1 MSLERSFLKEIQ
13 MLRKNNDVATKKD
26 NPAQL
31 SPRLNLNPGIGARV
45 RHVFVNQWQLM
56 VMSLPFLALII
67 VFNYAPLWG
76 WTMAFQRYRPSI
88 KSVFNQQWVGFENF
102 RTLFLVDD
110 FTRVIRNTVAMSLI
124 NLAMGTIGSIFLALM
139 LNEVRNI
146 RFKRTIQ
153 TVSYLPH
160 FLSWVVAAGIVADS
174 LASDGIVNELLTTL
188 HLIDEPILFLQE
200 GKMFWGV
207 IGFSSLWKSVG
218 WGTIIYLSAMA
229 GIDLEQYEAAE
240 IDGANRFQRIL
251 HITLPGIKATII
263 ILLIMNAGHL
273 MNAGFEQQYL
283 LQKGPTMAYAET
295 IDIYTLKWGIS
306 QGNYSLATA
315 AGIFKSTVNIIILFM
330 VNTLAKRVGEDS
342 LM

>member
-1 MSLERSFLKEIQ
+1 
-13 MLRKNNDVATKKD
+13 MLRKNKDVATKK
-26 NPAQL
+26 
-31 SPRLNLNPGIGARV
+31 SERGSSGSRLNQNSTLAMRAKHIIT
-45 RHVFVNQWQLM
+45 NQWQLM
-56 VMSLPFLALII
+56 VMSLPFLALILL
-67 VFNYAPLWG
+67 FNYAPLWG
-76 WTMAFQRYRPSI
+76 WTMAFQRYRPNI
-88 KSVFNQQWVGFENF
+88 KSVLDQQWVGFENF
-102 RTLFLVDD
+102 KTLFVIDD

-124 NLAMGTIGSIFLALM
+124 NLVLGTVGSIFLALM

-174 LASDGIVNELLTTL
+174 LASDGIVNEILVTL
-188 HLIDEPILFLQE
+188 RLIDEPILFLQE

-207 IGFSSLWKSVG
+207 IGFSSLWKGVG

-229 GIDLEQYEAAE
+229 GIDMEQYEAAE
-240 IDGANRFQRIL
+240 IDGANRFQKIW

-315 AGIFKSTVNIIILFM
+315 AGIFKSTVNIIILFL
-330 VNTLAKRVGEDS
+330 VNALARRVGEDS
-342 LM
+342 LV

>member
-1 MSLERSFLKEIQ
+1 
-13 MLRKNNDVATKKD
+13 MLRKKKDVAERKKSMESYSIGLGS
-26 NPAQL
+26 NPTLGKRIA
-31 SPRLNLNPGIGARV
+31 
-45 RHVFVNQWQLM
+45 HVFSTQWQLM
-56 VMSLPFLALII
+56 VMSLPFLALIL

-76 WTMAFQRYRPSI
+76 WTMAFQRYRPNI
-88 KSVFNQQWVGFENF
+88 KGIFNQKWVGLENF
-102 RTLFLVDD
+102 KTLFLIDD

-124 NLAMGTIGSIFLALM
+124 NLFLGTIGSIVLALM

-174 LASDGIVNELLTTL
+174 LASDGIINEILKTFGLV
-188 HLIDEPILFLQE
+188 DQSILFLQE

-207 IGFSSLWKSVG
+207 IGFSSLWKGVG
-218 WGTIIYLSAMA
+218 WGTIIYLSALA

-240 IDGANRFQRIL
+240 IDGANRYQRIW

-315 AGIFKSTVNIIILFM
+315 AGIFKSTVNIIILFL
-330 VNTLAKRVGEDS
+330 VNNLAKRVGEDS

>member
-1 MSLERSFLKEIQ
+1 MP
-13 MLRKNNDVATKKD
+13 RKNAKPPATAD
-26 NPAQL
+26 NYSTSQTNALVLNKTPGTRFK
-31 SPRLNLNPGIGARV
+31 RLMA
-45 RHVFVNQWQLM
+45 NQWQLM
-56 VMSLPFLALII
+56 VMSIPFLALIA

-76 WTMAFQRYRPSI
+76 WTMAFQRYRPNI
-88 KSVFNQQWVGFENF
+88 KSVFDQQWVGFENF
-102 RTLFLVDD
+102 KTLFLVDD

-124 NLAMGTIGSIFLALM
+124 NLFLGTVGSIALALM

-174 LASDGIVNELLTTL
+174 LAADGIVNQLLQQFNL
-188 HLIDEPILFLQE
+188 VKEPVLFLQK
-200 GKMFWGV
+200 GRMFWGV

-229 GIDLEQYEAAE
+229 GIDMEQYEAVE
-240 IDGANRFQRIL
+240 IDGANRYQKIW
-251 HITLPGIKATII
+251 HITLPGIKSTII
-263 ILLIMNAGHL
+263 ILLIMNAGHI

-283 LQKGPTMAYAET
+283 LQKGPTMAFAET

-315 AGIFKSTVNIIILFM
+315 AGIFKSTVNILILFM
-330 VNTLAKRVGEDS
+330 VNWFAKRVGEDS

>member
-1 MSLERSFLKEIQ
+1 MP
-13 MLRKNNDVATKKD
+13 RKKAKPPATAD
-26 NPAQL
+26 NYTTNQINALAL
-31 SPRLNLNPGIGARV
+31 SRTAGARFKRLV
-45 RHVFVNQWQLM
+45 ASQWQLM
-56 VMSLPFLALII
+56 VMSIPFLALIAI
-67 VFNYAPLWG
+67 FNYAPLWG
-76 WTMAFQRYRPSI
+76 WTMAFQRYKPNI
-88 KSVFNQQWVGFENF
+88 KNVFDQQWVGFENF
-102 RTLFLVDD
+102 KTLFLVDD

-124 NLAMGTIGSIFLALM
+124 NLFLGTVGSILLALM

-174 LASDGIVNELLTTL
+174 LAADGIVNQVLMQLNFIE
-188 HLIDEPILFLQE
+188 EPVLFLQE
-200 GKMFWGV
+200 AKMFWGV
-207 IGFSSLWKSVG
+207 IGLSNLWKGVG
-218 WGTIIYLSAMA
+218 WGTIIYLSAMS
-229 GIDLEQYEAAE
+229 GIDMEQYEAVE
-240 IDGANRFQRIL
+240 IDGANRYQKIW

-263 ILLIMNAGHL
+263 ILLIMNAGHI

-283 LQKGPTMAYAET
+283 LQKGPTMSYAET

-315 AGIFKSTVNIIILFM
+315 AGIFKSTVNILILFI
-330 VNTLAKRVGEDS
+330 VNWLAKRVGEES